1 MLETVRA
8 FSWIIDQGMA
18 FYWGTSEWSAK
29 EFEEACI
36 IAEKYNLHAPVVE
49 QCMHNI
55 FHRERPEKEYAP
67 LYERFNVGTTVY
79 SALAGGMLTGKVR
92 LTLLRLLSISLIILQ
107 YNEGIPEN
115 SRFHTNKHL
124 PRFAKQQQ
132 FLESEEGQ
140 RQISVVRALT
150 KIAEEELG
158 CTMGQL
164 ALVCHFTSSY
174 MRWS

>member
-29 EFEEACI
+29 EFEEACM

-67 LYERFNVGTTVY
+67 LYERFNIGTTVY

-92 LTLLRLLSISLIILQ
+92 LASRSSASISLIL
-107 YNEGIPEN
+107 
-115 SRFHTNKHL
+115 
-124 PRFAKQQQ
+124 
-132 FLESEEGQ
+132 FL
-140 RQISVVRALT
+140 V
-150 KIAEEELG
+150 
-158 CTMGQL
+158 
-164 ALVCHFTSSY
+164 
-174 MRWS
+174 